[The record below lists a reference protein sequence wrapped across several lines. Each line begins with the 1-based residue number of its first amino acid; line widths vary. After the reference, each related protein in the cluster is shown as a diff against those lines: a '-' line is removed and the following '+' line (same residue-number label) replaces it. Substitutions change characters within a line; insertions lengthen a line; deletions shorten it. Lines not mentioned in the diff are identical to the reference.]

1 MAMECNDC
9 TFAHDMKT
17 VREDVKEIRKAV
29 IDIRGIQAE
38 IRHLREDYLRLYTEN
53 RQEHDDVFNRLRDV
67 EGSKVSRR
75 DIGIVVTIV
84 IAVVGVIGLLVRL
97 AA

>member
-1 MAMECNDC
+1 MAMECKDC

-29 IDIRGIQAE
+29 IDIKGIQAE

-53 RQEHDDVFNRLRDV
+53 RQEHDDCFSRLRDV